1 MMQILPHFYRLENSS
16 LVKFL
21 RTKIILL
28 IKGKAKIQVQEFLIP
43 EAMFFDLYQTER
55 EINQSR
61 TESTNNKNIQHALL
75 VTSKQTAQMLSLLAD
90 VLEHSRPEEGL
101 IYLL

>member
-1 MMQILPHFYRLENSS
+1 MMQVLPHFYRLENSS

-28 IKGKAKIQVQEFLIP
+28 IKGKAKIQVQEVSV
-43 EAMFFDLYQTER
+43 LYQTER
-55 EINQSR
+55 EINQTR

-75 VTSKQTAQMLSLLAD
+75 VTAKQTAQMLSLLAD

>member
-21 RTKIILL
+21 RTKITLL

-43 EAMFFDLYQTER
+43 EAMFFVLYQTER
-55 EINQSR
+55 EINQTR
-61 TESTNNKNIQHALL
+61 TESTNNKKYTTCTTGNCKANCSNVIFACRCIRTL
-75 VTSKQTAQMLSLLAD
+75 
-90 VLEHSRPEEGL
+90 
-101 IYLL
+101 